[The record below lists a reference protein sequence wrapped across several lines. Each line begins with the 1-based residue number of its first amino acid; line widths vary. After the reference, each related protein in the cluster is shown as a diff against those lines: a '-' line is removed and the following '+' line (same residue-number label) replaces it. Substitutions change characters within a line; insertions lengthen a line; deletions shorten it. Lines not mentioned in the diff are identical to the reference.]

1 MAGVQS
7 RNEVEFDVKLKL
19 TEALYFTCGAY
30 VSRFPYVL
38 AILLMLETGEMF
50 KTSLSVDQSRLTMA
64 YAHLG
69 GYFLAA
75 TAMSFNLFQAKRTFA
90 LFTAMQFGVLSVECY
105 LETERKEGL
114 LVSTINFDS
123 NTTISKIEDGC
134 IPVYI
139 LCSAPEE
146 PFRTILT
153 ASIRT
158 HAVTL

>member
-1 MAGVQS
+1 MLLSAATTTKLELFRVSIKMAGVQS
-7 RNEVEFDVKLKL
+7 RNEMEFDVKSKL
-19 TEALYFTCGAY
+19 TEALYFTCGSY
-30 VSRFPYVL
+30 ISRFPYVL

-105 LETERKEGL
+105 LETERREGL
-114 LVSTINFDS
+114 LVSIIWCWFTQFKSKFDGWTS
-123 NTTISKIEDGC
+123 
-134 IPVYI
+134 V
-139 LCSAPEE
+139 
-146 PFRTILT
+146 
-153 ASIRT
+153 
-158 HAVTL
+158 